1 MITKEQYDDARQIV
15 AEYEN
20 QEYAA
25 ALERAKREW
34 PIGTKAESQDG
45 WSSGIIYGYGRAGN
59 NVTLKVRTV
68 GVKRSAGHFLAKYAR
83 KIE

>member
-1 MITKEQYDDARQIV
+1 MITKEQYQEARRIV

-34 PIGTKAESQDG
+34 PIGTKVKHRTEPIQG
-45 WSSGIIYGYGRAGN
+45 VVYGYGRFRAD
-59 NVTLKVRTV
+59 VMLKIADHRGMYPTRISV
-68 GVKRSAGHFLAKYAR
+68 KYAT

>member
-1 MITKEQYDDARQIV
+1 MITKEQYQEARRIV

-34 PIGTKAESQDG
+34 PIGTKAECQSG
-45 WSSGIIYGYGRAGN
+45 WTKGTIYGYGRAGN
-59 NVTLKVRTV
+59 DVKLKI
-68 GVKRSAGHFLAKYAR
+68 RSSNGYAGHFRAKYAK

>member
-34 PIGTKAESQDG
+34 PIGTKAESPNG
-45 WSSGIIYGYGRAGN
+45 WTSGTIYGYDRAGN
-59 NVTLKVRTV
+59 TVTLKVRAV
-68 GVKRSAGHFLAKYAR
+68 GVERSAGHFLAKYAQ

>member
-1 MITKEQYDDARQIV
+1 MITKEQYKEARRVV
-15 AEYEN
+15 AEYED

-34 PIGTKAESQDG
+34 PIGTKAERQNG
-45 WSSGIIYGYGRAGN
+45 WSGGTIYGYGRAGKD
-59 NVTLKVRTV
+59 VTLKVHTA
-68 GVKRSAGHFLAKYAR
+68 GVKYSAGHFLAKYAQ

>member
-59 NVTLKVRTV
+59 NVTLKVRAV